1 MAESVVRVLHRAD
14 TLDLPTLVYN
24 MQINVHT
31 LAFLSSY
38 IFISQQYVV
47 VNYVHLFENN
57 KKLVTCVYM
66 N

>member
-38 IFISQQYVV
+38 IFISQQCGS
-47 VNYVHLFENN
+47 
-57 KKLVTCVYM
+57 KLCTFV
-66 N
+66 